1 MAFVLGDIHKE
12 KIIVHILKV
21 GVNYQVAPI
30 EIREKLTFSE
40 IDVEEAMLSLSE
52 QDHILENIILSTCNR
67 TEVFT
72 VVESI
77 EAGKD
82 VVMQFLSNWFDMPEV
97 DLNEHLQFKYDEE
110 AIEHAFKLTVGLD
123 SMVLGETQI
132 LGQVREVF
140 LTAQALKTTGKIFNE
155 LFKRIVTFAKS
166 AHNNTVI
173 GEHAVSI
180 SYVAVELSKKIFGQ
194 MAGKHAVILGAGEM
208 GELSLKNLHG
218 SGVSDITVVNRS
230 LENAQKLAARFNAR
244 AATMDEL
251 EDVLADADIL
261 ISSTGANAAVLTKEQ
276 LVPLQKRRKNKPLF
290 LIDIAVP
297 RDIDSSV
304 DELDNI
310 FLYDV
315 DDLQYVA
322 DENMAARKEAA
333 TMIESQ
339 LVHELSS
346 FQNWVNTLEVVPLIK
361 ALREKSIGIQERTLE
376 SIFRKMP
383 DLDEREEK
391 VLRKHTSSIINQLL
405 EQPIKQAKKIG
416 NNEYSPDAKEM
427 FKDIFGLESY
437 MDDVDQVEKSDQ
449 AINKNSSFVLPVK
462 R

>member
-1 MAFVLGDIHKE
+1 MKLVNKKE
-12 KIIVHILKV
+12 KLQYK
-21 GVNYQVAPI
+21 YYEKKI
-30 EIREKLTFSE
+30 E
-40 IDVEEAMLSLSE
+40 
-52 QDHILENIILSTCNR
+52 N
-67 TEVFT
+67 
-72 VVESI
+72 
-77 EAGKD
+77 
-82 VVMQFLSNWFDMPEV
+82 
-97 DLNEHLQFKYDEE
+97 
-110 AIEHAFKLTVGLD
+110 AFKLTVGLD

-194 MAGKHAVILGAGEM
+194 MEGKHAVILGAGEM
-208 GELSLKNLHG
+208 GELSLENLHG

-304 DELDNI
+304 DEMDNI

-322 DENMAARKEAA
+322 DENMEARKEAA
-333 TMIESQ
+333 ALIELQ
-339 LVHELSS
+339 LIHELSS
-346 FQNWVNTLEVVPLIK
+346 FQNWVNTLDVVPLIK

-383 DLDEREEK
+383 DLDEREKK
-391 VLRKHTSSIINQLL
+391 VLRKHTLSIMNQLI
-405 EQPIKQAKKIG
+405 EQPIKHAKKIG
-416 NNEYSPDAKEM
+416 NKEYSEDEKDM
-427 FKDIFGLESY
+427 FIDIFGLENY
-437 MDDVDQVEKSDQ
+437 MDTNNKKEKTDK
-449 AINKNSSFVLPVK
+449 ALNEHSSFV
-462 R
+462 

>member
-1 MAFVLGDIHKE
+1 M
-12 KIIVHILKV
+12 IVHILKV

-40 IDVEEAMLSLSE
+40 TGVQEAMITLSE
-52 QDHILENIILSTCNR
+52 QEYILENIILSTCNR
-67 TEVFT
+67 TEIFT

-77 EAGKD
+77 EAGKE
-82 VVMQFLSNWFDMPEV
+82 VVIQFLSNWFDMSETIFAS
-97 DLNEHLQFKYDEE
+97 HLTFEYDED
-110 AIEHAFKLTVGLD
+110 AIEHAFKLAVGLD

-132 LGQVREVF
+132 LGQVRDGF
-140 LTAQALKTTGKIFNE
+140 LTAQELKTTGKIFNE
-155 LFKRIVTFAKS
+155 LFKRIITFAKS

-194 MAGKHAVILGAGEM
+194 MKGKHAVILGAGEM
-208 GELSLKNLHG
+208 GELALKNLHG
-218 SGVSDITVVNRS
+218 SGVSEITVVNRS
-230 LENAQKLAARFNAR
+230 FENAQKLAGKFNAK
-244 AATMDEL
+244 AATMNEL
-251 EDVLADADIL
+251 SDVLATADIL
-261 ISSTGANAAVLTKEQ
+261 ISSTGANETVLTKEQ
-276 LVPLQKRRKNKPLF
+276 LEPLQKRRKNKPLF

-304 DELDNI
+304 DEMDNI

-322 DENMAARKEAA
+322 DENMEARKEAA
-333 TMIESQ
+333 ALIELQ
-339 LVHELSS
+339 LIHELSS
-346 FQNWVNTLEVVPLIK
+346 FQNWVNTLDVVPLIK

-383 DLDEREEK
+383 DLDEREKK
-391 VLRKHTSSIINQLL
+391 VLRKHTLSIMNQLI
-405 EQPIKQAKKIG
+405 EQPIKHAKKIG
-416 NNEYSPDAKEM
+416 NKEYSEDEKDM
-427 FKDIFGLESY
+427 FINIFGLENY
-437 MDDVDQVEKSDQ
+437 MDTNNQKEKADK
-449 AINKNSSFVLPVK
+449 ALNENSSFVLPVK